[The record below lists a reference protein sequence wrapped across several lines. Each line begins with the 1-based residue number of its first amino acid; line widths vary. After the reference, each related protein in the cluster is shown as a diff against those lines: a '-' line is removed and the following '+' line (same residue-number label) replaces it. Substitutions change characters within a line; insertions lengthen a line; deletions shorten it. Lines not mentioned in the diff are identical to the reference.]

1 MHSLRALTSRK
12 TQMKKSLIAIAAAA
26 MFLTGC
32 ATSNYALY
40 AQTQQQIAVSKSEA
54 DIARTN
60 ALKEIAASGDTA
72 ARVAAVMSLQFGSQ
86 GQSQDSQQIAAP
98 TSIGDTM
105 LKWASVLVPSLTQV
119 YAIGKSTDV
128 AITHS
133 NNSVKSQQSNNN
145 MVVDLVKGRNEIIVG
160 QEGDVLLYPVAP

>member
-1 MHSLRALTSRK
+1 
-12 TQMKKSLIAIAAAA
+12 MKKSLIAIAAAA

-72 ARVAAVMSLQFGSQ
+72 ARVAAVMSLQFGAQ

-133 NNSVKSQQSNNN
+133 NNSVESQKNNNN
-145 MVVDLVKGRNEIIVG
+145 MIVDLVQGRVTPIVG
-160 QEGDVLLYPVAP
+160 EKTGADGSTEDFLLYPQ

>member
-1 MHSLRALTSRK
+1 
-12 TQMKKSLIAIAAAA
+12 MKKSLIAIAVGAV
-26 MFLTGC
+26 FLTGC

-72 ARVAAVMSLQFGSQ
+72 ARVAAVMSLQFGAQ
-86 GQSQDSQQIAAP
+86 GQSQGSQQIAAP

-133 NNSVKSQQSNNN
+133 NNSVESQKSNNS
-145 MVVDLVKGRNEIIVG
+145 MIVDLVQGRPTPIVG
-160 QEGDVLLYPVAP
+160 TRTGADGSTEDFLLYPQ

>member
-1 MHSLRALTSRK
+1 
-12 TQMKKSLIAIAAAA
+12 MKKSLIAIAVGAV
-26 MFLTGC
+26 FLTGC

-72 ARVAAVMSLQFGSQ
+72 ARVAAVMSLQFGAQ
-86 GQSQDSQQIAAP
+86 GQSQTQQQISAP

-105 LKWASVLVPSLTQV
+105 LKWASVLVPSLTNV
-119 YAIGKSTDV
+119 YAIAKSTDV

-133 NNSVKSQQSNNN
+133 NNSVESLKSNNG
-145 MVVDLVKGRNEIIVG
+145 MVVDLVQGRDTPIVG
-160 QEGDVLLYPVAP
+160 NRTGADGSTEDFLLYPR

>member
-1 MHSLRALTSRK
+1 
-12 TQMKKSLIAIAAAA
+12 MKKSLIAIAAAA

-86 GQSQDSQQIAAP
+86 GQSQSSQQIAAP

-133 NNSVKSQQSNNN
+133 NNSVESQKNNN
-145 MVVDLVKGRNEIIVG
+145 SMIVDLVQGRATPIVG
-160 QEGDVLLYPVAP
+160 EKTGADGSTEDFLLYPQ

>member
-1 MHSLRALTSRK
+1 
-12 TQMKKSLIAIAAAA
+12 MKKSLIAIAVGAV
-26 MFLTGC
+26 FLTGC

-86 GQSQDSQQIAAP
+86 GQSQNQQQIAAP
-98 TSIGDTM
+98 TSFGDTM
-105 LKWASVLVPSLTQV
+105 LKWASVLVPSLTNV

-133 NNSVKSQQSNNN
+133 NNSVESQKSNNS
-145 MVVDLVKGRNEIIVG
+145 MIVDLVQGRPTPIVG
-160 QEGDVLLYPVAP
+160 TRTDADGSTEDFLLYPQ

>member
-1 MHSLRALTSRK
+1 
-12 TQMKKSLIAIAAAA
+12 MKKSLIAIAVGAV
-26 MFLTGC
+26 FLTGC

-72 ARVAAVMSLQFGSQ
+72 ARVAAVMSLQFGAQ
-86 GQSQDSQQIAAP
+86 GQSQGSQQIAAP

-133 NNSVKSQQSNNN
+133 NNSVESQKSNNG
-145 MVVDLVKGRNEIIVG
+145 MIVDLVQGRPTPIVG
-160 QEGDVLLYPVAP
+160 TRTGADGSTEDFLLYPQ

>member
-1 MHSLRALTSRK
+1 
-12 TQMKKSLIAIAAAA
+12 MKKSLIAIAAAA

-32 ATSNYALY
+32 ATGNYALY

-72 ARVAAVMSLQFGSQ
+72 ARVAAVMSLQFGAQ
-86 GQSQDSQQIAAP
+86 GQSQTQQQISAP

-105 LKWASVLVPSLTQV
+105 LKWASVLVPSLTNV
-119 YAIGKSTDV
+119 YAIAKSTDV

-133 NNSVKSQQSNNN
+133 NNSVESLKSNNG
-145 MVVDLVKGRNEIIVG
+145 MVVDLVQGRDTPIVG
-160 QEGDVLLYPVAP
+160 NRTGADGSTEDFLLYPR

>member
-1 MHSLRALTSRK
+1 
-12 TQMKKSLIAIAAAA
+12 MKKSLIAIATAA

-72 ARVAAVMSLQFGSQ
+72 ARVAAVMSLQFGAQ
-86 GQSQDSQQIAAP
+86 GQSQNQQQISAP

-105 LKWASVLVPSLTQV
+105 LKWASVLVPSLTNV
-119 YAIGKSTDV
+119 YAIAKSTDV

-133 NNSVKSQQSNNN
+133 NNSVESLKSNNG
-145 MVVDLVKGRNEIIVG
+145 MVVDLVQGRDTPIVG
-160 QEGDVLLYPVAP
+160 NRTGADGSTEDFLLYPR